1 MADITDANAVLLIT
15 IPLVLPV
22 PQQIQGFAA
31 DDIFD
36 TDDVEMA
43 ETMMGADGILS
54 GGMIFTKTPLTITLQ
69 ADSPS
74 IAIFEAWD
82 SAQQASQA
90 VYTAQMNVTLTS
102 VGRSY
107 QMITGF
113 LVRGKRLPD
122 AKKVLQP
129 RKWRTEWQNVVSV
142 PIGLA
147 G

>member
-1 MADITDANAVLLIT
+1 
-15 IPLVLPV
+15 
-22 PQQIQGFAA
+22 
-31 DDIFD
+31 
-36 TDDVEMA
+36 
-43 ETMMGADGILS
+43 LS

-82 SAQQASQA
+82 SAQQANQA